1 MAVKDIWKW
10 IISRLD
16 SDILY
21 EIYNKENIV
30 CPGFRVNSKT
40 AIKQNRTRLSA
51 NLLTKSAHKKMLIW
65 FENISLSVIRKNK
78 YGIMEINELV
88 DVCQVYG
95 AVNILIKLISENEE
109 KKASQL
115 FATLQEEAN
124 ELLDISNL
132 ILNEKGMFEESAKKA
147 EKIYSEENLN
157 DHRTKSVKQEEK
169 RIKKLEQKME
179 KLEIQYR
186 KREISYKSRIEQEEK
201 KLQDAQLK
209 LSEYNGK
216 HAELVKEKDLLV
228 QKNLQLEKKIK
239 QFEKEI
245 KILKEH
251 KNQWN
256 EERKEL
262 EEIIV
267 TVNQKLEEFQS
278 EPNNKGI
285 NEMLR
290 ETAISK
296 EERMRILVIGKPA
309 QTSHFLRE
317 YLDFTFVD
325 GEEISNELNKMN
337 MDEVWVLMYE
347 LSFRDKLELQEN
359 KLYHNLEG
367 GKVKVCEDFTAV
379 KEHLKRLEL
388 EETEPNQ
395 YVWNN

>member
-1 MAVKDIWKW
+1 
-10 IISRLD
+10 
-16 SDILY
+16 
-21 EIYNKENIV
+21 
-30 CPGFRVNSKT
+30 
-40 AIKQNRTRLSA
+40 
-51 NLLTKSAHKKMLIW
+51 
-65 FENISLSVIRKNK
+65 
-78 YGIMEINELV
+78 MEINELV

-147 EKIYSEENLN
+147 EKINSEENLN

-179 KLEIQYR
+179 KLEIQYK

-379 KEHLKRLEL
+379 KEHLKK
-388 EETEPNQ
+388 T
-395 YVWNN
+395 